1 MLEPTFTPSGDA
13 LPPVTL
19 ERRQIIYRQLRQG
32 AAMASGLE
40 AMAVR
45 AIECGEVTTDQLD
58 HIADLTGHLTQH
70 LTHLSTLFADM
81 ATG

>member
-1 MLEPTFTPSGDA
+1 MNNPTFTPIVGEPFA
-13 LPPVTL
+13 VTL
-19 ERRQIIYRQLRQG
+19 ERRQLIYRQLRQA

-45 AIECGEVTTDQLD
+45 AIEAGEATPEQLD

-70 LTHLSTLFADM
+70 LTQLSTLFADM
-81 ATG
+81 VAG